1 MPLTHNSLASLRF
14 NGGQQAYRYDAPFPD
29 TDPDTDLTR
38 FSFFSTK
45 LDIARNTLDKILY
58 RAGGPKYPSRAS
70 TSRGANGT
78 NPPNSD
84 VSEVSMPTANGS
96 APNSSGTAISTCP
109 AANGSRSDSTST
121 PSGPR
126 TPGSRPKRLH

>member
-58 RAGGPKYPSRAS
+58 PR
-70 TSRGANGT
+70 RGRNIPLGHLHHGA
-78 NPPNSD
+78 
-84 VSEVSMPTANGS
+84 
-96 APNSSGTAISTCP
+96 
-109 AANGSRSDSTST
+109 
-121 PSGPR
+121 R
-126 TPGSRPKRLH
+126 TVQTRRIRT